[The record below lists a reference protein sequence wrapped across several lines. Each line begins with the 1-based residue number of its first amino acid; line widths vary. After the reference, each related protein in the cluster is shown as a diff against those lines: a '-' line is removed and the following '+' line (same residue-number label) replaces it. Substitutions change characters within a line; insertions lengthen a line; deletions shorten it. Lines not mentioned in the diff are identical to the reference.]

1 MELLLFQSELGTMML
16 IKKYAKKESFH
27 VGFSHFREKAQQG
40 IKAIFGG
47 IHDIMAVFFM
57 KILGEAIFLTIK
69 TPADNLP
76 QYTMTIINHIFR
88 G

>member
-1 MELLLFQSELGTMML
+1 ML

-47 IHDIMAVFFM
+47 IHGIMAVFFYEDSWR
-57 KILGEAIFLTIK
+57 GNFL
-69 TPADNLP
+69 DNK
-76 QYTMTIINHIFR
+76 NSGR
-88 G
+88 